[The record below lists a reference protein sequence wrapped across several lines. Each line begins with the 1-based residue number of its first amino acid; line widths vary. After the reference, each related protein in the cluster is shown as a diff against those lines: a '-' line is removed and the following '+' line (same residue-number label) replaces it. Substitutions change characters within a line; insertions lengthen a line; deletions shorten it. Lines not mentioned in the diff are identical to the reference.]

1 MPPCCLVI
9 PCFNEEQRLNLENYF
24 NFLRAN
30 SDYYCLFVD
39 DGSSDRTVEVLNAA
53 ASDLPQQIGVL
64 ELSQNGGKAEAV
76 RNGML
81 HAKNTQG
88 FEFVGFID
96 ADLSA
101 PLGVMT
107 ELKAGLS
114 ELPSYNCAFGSRVR
128 RMGANIER
136 KFTRHFLGRVFATLS
151 TKVLGIV
158 AYDSQCGAK
167 LFRREVIE
175 DLFTDHFVSNWF
187 FDLEIILR
195 AGKKGIVEVPISE
208 WKEVGGSKIKP
219 TDFLTAPF
227 EILKIK
233 KHYGV

>member
-1 MPPCCLVI
+1 MPTCCLVI
-9 PCFNEEQRLNLENYF
+9 PCFNEEQRLKLENYYD
-24 NFLRAN
+24 FLRSN
-30 SDYYCLFVD
+30 TDYFCLFVD
-39 DGSSDRTVEVLNAA
+39 DGSSDRTVEILKVA
-53 ASDLPQQIGVL
+53 ASDFPQQIGVL

-81 HAKNTQG
+81 HAKNSPG

-101 PLGVMT
+101 PLGVIP
-107 ELKAGLS
+107 ELKSGLVKS
-114 ELPSYNCAFGSRVR
+114 PTYNGAFGSRVR
-128 RMGANIER
+128 RMGATVER
-136 KFTRHFLGRVFATLS
+136 KFTRHLLGRVFATLS

-175 DLFTDHFVSNWF
+175 DLFTDRFVSNWF

-195 AGKKGIVEVPISE
+195 AGKKGIIEIPISE
-208 WKEVGGSKIKP
+208 WREVGGSKIKP
-219 TDFLTAPF
+219 TDFLTAPL